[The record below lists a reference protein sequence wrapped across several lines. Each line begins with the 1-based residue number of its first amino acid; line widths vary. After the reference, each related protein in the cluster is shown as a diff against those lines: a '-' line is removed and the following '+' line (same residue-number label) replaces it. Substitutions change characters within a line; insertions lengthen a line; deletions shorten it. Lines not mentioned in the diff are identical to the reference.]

1 MKRSEFLSLTARSA
15 LLTAGVTAAGLTAA
29 SAAELPRRAGEFV
42 IEMPGSPKKQ
52 ELLSERLK
60 GKKCTMLAFISTTC
74 PHCQTLAQ
82 TLSRLQSEFGD
93 KGFQAMMVAY
103 DPDAP
108 AYLSAFRSRFGNGIM
123 IGLSQRDPVHNFL
136 QISMI
141 GPSYVPKLV
150 VIDGKGMIREQYNGG
165 DAYFAPDKEH
175 SNLVKSINAYLK

>member
-1 MKRSEFLSLTARSA
+1 MKRSQFLSLTVGAA
-15 LLTAGVTAAGLTAA
+15 IAGLGVAN
-29 SAAELPRRAGEFV
+29 AAELPRRAGEFV
-42 IEMPGSPKKQ
+42 IEFPGNPKKQ
-52 ELLSERLK
+52 ELLSEKLK
-60 GKKCTMLAFISTTC
+60 GKKCMMLAFISTTC

-82 TLSRLQSEFGD
+82 SLSRLQMEYGA

-108 AYLSAFRSRFGNGIM
+108 MYLPSFRSRFANGIPV
-123 IGLSQRDPVHNFL
+123 GFSLRDPVHNFL

-165 DAYFAPDKEH
+165 DAYFAPEKEQA
-175 SNLVKSINAYLK
+175 NLVKSITAYLK

>member
-1 MKRSEFLSLTARSA
+1 MKRSQFLSIATGCMMLGGLAR
-15 LLTAGVTAAGLTAA
+15 
-29 SAAELPRRAGEFV
+29 AAELPRRAGEFV
-42 IEMPGSPKKQ
+42 IEYPGSNKTRD
-52 ELLSERLK
+52 LLSEKLK
-60 GKKCTMLAFISTTC
+60 GKKVMLLAFISTTC

-82 TLSRLQSEFGD
+82 SLSRLQREHGE

-108 AYLSAFRSRFGNGIM
+108 MNLPRFRALYADGIPV
-123 IGLSQRDPVHNFL
+123 GFAPRDPVHNFL

-165 DAYFAPDKEH
+165 DAYFAPEKEH
-175 SNLVKSINAYLK
+175 SNLLKSIQAYMK